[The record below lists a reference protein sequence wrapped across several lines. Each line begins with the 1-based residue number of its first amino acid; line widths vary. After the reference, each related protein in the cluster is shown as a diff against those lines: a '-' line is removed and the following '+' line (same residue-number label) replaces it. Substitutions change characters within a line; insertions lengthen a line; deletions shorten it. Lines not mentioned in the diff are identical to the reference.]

1 MLRILSIARPLR
13 ANYEARAFFTT
24 GVNASEASEDVKKVG
39 EVYSRF
45 GVQLSDPALMTQ
57 SITHKSYKHGSLP
70 TNEKLSYLGRTFL
83 ELHIA
88 ERKWDKVKS
97 NPKLK
102 ATIAD
107 GVAVDKLAGV
117 ARENGVDQV
126 LRWKAASSVPGS
138 TQGQDSVLAQTMEA
152 IIGAV
157 YHDQGSK
164 AARDFVVKH
173 VYPY

>member
-1 MLRILSIARPLR
+1 MLRVLSVVRPLR
-13 ANYEARAFFTT
+13 ANYEARALFTT
-24 GVNASEASEDVKKVG
+24 GVNPSEASEDSKRVG

-45 GVQLSDPALMTQ
+45 GIQLSDPSLMTQ
-57 SITHKSYKHGSLP
+57 SITHKSFKHGSLP

-83 ELHIA
+83 EMHIT

-97 NPKLK
+97 KPTLQS
-102 ATIAD
+102 TIAD
-107 GVAVDKLAGV
+107 GVAVSKLAGV
-117 ARENGVDQV
+117 ARENGVDKV
-126 LRWKAASSVPGS
+126 LRWKAASSAS
-138 TQGQDSVLAQTMEA
+138 EATTGQESVLAQTMEA
-152 IIGAV
+152 IVGAV